1 MKLLLTALI
10 DEHRNDNENDVK
22 LPFAGSAH
30 RPSSASI
37 RLRIY
42 RCLMF

>member
-1 MKLLLTALI
+1 MKLLLMALI
-10 DEHRNDNENDVK
+10 DERGNDNENDVK
-22 LPFAGSAH
+22 LPFAGSVH

-37 RLRIY
+37 RLRIS